1 MLCPHCQFEIGQG
14 AKFCPECGARV
25 SGMSRFFQGDGVSVN
40 HKRTMV
46 GTLPRVSVAPSAPPE
61 PEGSVDRVDTLTG
74 MSSADEAAAGGKPLG
89 DRYQLLQELG
99 EGGFA
104 KVWLAKDLKL
114 GRQVAVKRLKAE
126 AAIGPEGSLA
136 RKRFLQES
144 QAIARLNH
152 RNIVQVFDADSDAE
166 GPYLVMEYVDGPTLR
181 EHLRQAGRLEQA
193 EALRLFQGIAQGVAF
208 SHRHNII
215 HRDLKP
221 ANILLAKEG
230 GQFLPKIVDFGLA
243 RAGADSNVSLTGY
256 GMGTMGYMP
265 PEQRRDAKSVNHT
278 ADIYALGKILY
289 ELVSGAGPD
298 NVLPNKIPPPPALAR
313 VIFKCIEDNPAERYF
328 SVDELLDALSNLSWQ
343 PAESVAGTSLDANA
357 CPSCKA
363 SNRSEVKFCESC
375 GAGLMRFCPECGG
388 ENRVSLPFCGGCGT
402 DVNAFLIVLDIAQ
415 KMRVYVDEK
424 KWTRVEK
431 EYGLLPES
439 PRLHGKKGGQL
450 LAEVKSLKET
460 AAARLQ
466 RLDELLKVVTA
477 SVQKRHYET
486 ATKAL
491 AECLEIDPDNAVVV
505 QARRELDQQEAQ
517 AAAVVAE
524 LGAALDGKHW
534 RQALQLAD
542 KAAKDF
548 PQFGYIAE
556 MRQQAAA
563 KAAEEKQRVAK
574 VTGGL
579 VEAAK
584 FMQERRLVSCRR
596 KVDELLQLQG
606 KLEVVDDPDCAQKMS
621 AAREWL
627 PALVDELQGVEAET
641 EELLDQARVKL
652 SQGEIEAC
660 LLLCK
665 NVQDKNIE
673 ESECARV
680 SAAAEERFR
689 IQVDVKEQLQM
700 ANMYWVAGRW
710 AEAEKAVKAILAYQ
724 PEHAEA
730 TQLWQEM
737 RNQRRQRRQRHCRRI
752 MIKVG
757 WLMVV
762 VLASVNYLRPEW
774 EIDND
779 ALGGAE
785 LAVIVLSV
793 AVMLV
798 GFLIHGRHKKRWIE
812 AQLVVVRTAT
822 AKQDWLAVAA
832 AVDKV
837 LFLDAKNAEA
847 LTCRQLALVE
857 AHVAEARAAMA
868 KQDWPATAV
877 AANKALALDATNA
890 EAKALKAE
898 AKSHQPWVPAG
909 FRLVP
914 GADLEPY
921 TNTGWAAAI
930 IHEKSGIKLVYI
942 PAGSF
947 IMGSPTT
954 ETGRDNG
961 ETRHLVTIPQG
972 FYLGETEVTQAQWE
986 KVMKENPSHFQNAG
1000 VDAPVENVSWDMCQA
1015 FCQEAGSGLR
1025 LPLEAEWEYACRAGT
1040 TTAFHYGDSLD
1051 ATMANFDGNYPYGG
1065 GKKGEYRRTTIAV
1078 RQFKPNAWG
1087 LYDMIGNVWEWCQDK
1102 YEKYPSEA
1110 VTLAQP
1116 AGPAGREDGD
1126 HAVRMV
1132 RGGSWFSRA
1141 WYCRSASRCWY
1152 CPAYRYYFLG
1162 FRVARSA
1169 PPVQ

>member
-1 MLCPHCQFEIGQG
+1 M
-14 AKFCPECGARV
+14 
-25 SGMSRFFQGDGVSVN
+25 N

-857 AHVAEARAAMA
+857 ARKIVNYLRY
-868 KQDWPATAV
+868 
-877 AANKALALDATNA
+877 L
-890 EAKALKAE
+890 
-898 AKSHQPWVPAG
+898 
-909 FRLVP
+909 
-914 GADLEPY
+914 
-921 TNTGWAAAI
+921 
-930 IHEKSGIKLVYI
+930 
-942 PAGSF
+942 
-947 IMGSPTT
+947 
-954 ETGRDNG
+954 
-961 ETRHLVTIPQG
+961 HL
-972 FYLGETEVTQAQWE
+972 L
-986 KVMKENPSHFQNAG
+986 
-1000 VDAPVENVSWDMCQA
+1000 
-1015 FCQEAGSGLR
+1015 
-1025 LPLEAEWEYACRAGT
+1025 
-1040 TTAFHYGDSLD
+1040 
-1051 ATMANFDGNYPYGG
+1051 
-1065 GKKGEYRRTTIAV
+1065 
-1078 RQFKPNAWG
+1078 
-1087 LYDMIGNVWEWCQDK
+1087 
-1102 YEKYPSEA
+1102 
-1110 VTLAQP
+1110 
-1116 AGPAGREDGD
+1116 
-1126 HAVRMV
+1126 
-1132 RGGSWFSRA
+1132 
-1141 WYCRSASRCWY
+1141 
-1152 CPAYRYYFLG
+1152 
-1162 FRVARSA
+1162 
-1169 PPVQ
+1169 

>member
-1 MLCPHCQFEIGQG
+1 V
-14 AKFCPECGARV
+14 PEGTL
-25 SGMSRFFQGDGVSVN
+25 DGVV
-40 HKRTMV
+40 
-46 GTLPRVSVAPSAPPE
+46 TLA
-61 PEGSVDRVDTLTG
+61 G
-74 MSSADEAAAGGKPLG
+74 MFSADEAAGSGGKPLG

-126 AAIGPEGSLA
+126 AKKDLEGSLA

-230 GQFLPKIVDFGLA
+230 GQLLPKIVDFGLA

-328 SVDELLDALSNLSWQ
+328 SVDELLDELSNLSWQ
-343 PAESVAGTSLDANA
+343 PAELVVDPNLDVNT

-363 SNRSEVKFCESC
+363 PNRSEVKFCERC

-388 ENRVSLPFCGGCGT
+388 ENRVILPFCGDCGT
-402 DVNAFLIVLDIAQ
+402 DVNAFLIVQDIAQ
-415 KMRVYVDEK
+415 KMRAYADEK
-424 KWTRVEK
+424 KWSRVEK

-466 RLDELLKVVTA
+466 RLDELLKVVRA

-491 AECLEIDPDNAVVV
+491 AECLEIDPDNAAAL

-542 KAAKDF
+542 EAAKDF

-556 MRQQAAA
+556 MRQQAMA
-563 KAAEEKQRVAK
+563 KAAEEKQRVTK
-574 VTGGL
+574 FTGGL

-606 KLEVVDDPDCAQKMS
+606 KFEGVDDPDSARKMP
-621 AAREWL
+621 AARERL
-627 PALVDELQGVEAET
+627 AALVDELQGAEAET
-641 EELLDQARVKL
+641 EELLARAREKL
-652 SQGEIEAC
+652 SQGEDEAC
-660 LLLCK
+660 LLLCRR
-665 NVQDKNIE
+665 VQDKNVE
-673 ESECARV
+673 ESECARI
-680 SAAAEERFR
+680 STAAGERFR
-689 IQVDVKEQLQM
+689 VQKDVREQMQL
-700 ANMYWVAGRW
+700 ANVSFAARRW
-710 AEAEKAVKAILAYQ
+710 AKAEKAVKAILAYQ

-730 TQLWQEM
+730 TQLGQEI
-737 RNQRRQRRQRHCRRI
+737 RNQRQQRQQRIAKRI
-752 MIKVG
+752 MT
-757 WLMVV
+757 
-762 VLASVNYLRPEW
+762 LA
-774 EIDND
+774 
-779 ALGGAE
+779 
-785 LAVIVLSV
+785 
-793 AVMLV
+793 AVMAAGYVLFV
-798 GFLIHGRHKKRWIE
+798 GYRFLHTRQQVKAH
-812 AQLVVVRTAT
+812 LAT
-822 AKQDWLAVAA
+822 AHAAAAQEDWVAAAA
-832 AVDKV
+832 AVDK
-837 LFLDAKNAEA
+837 
-847 LTCRQLALVE
+847 
-857 AHVAEARAAMA
+857 
-868 KQDWPATAV
+868 
-877 AANKALALDATNA
+877 ALALDP
-890 EAKALKAE
+890 
-898 AKSHQPWVPAG
+898 KSAPTMKLWEDVVPHLPWRVPEGYRIA
-909 FRLVP
+909 P
-914 GADLEPY
+914 GAGPEPY

-947 IMGSPTT
+947 TMGSP
-954 ETGRDNG
+954 ENEKGRDSD
-961 ETRHLVTIPQG
+961 ESPQHQVTISQG

-986 KVMKENPSHFQNAG
+986 KVMKENPSYFKNAG

-1051 ATMANFDGNYPYGG
+1051 ATMANFDGYYPYGEG
-1065 GKKGEYRRTTIAV
+1065 EKGEDRGTTIAV

-1087 LYDMIGNVWEWCQDK
+1087 LYDMHGNVYEWCQDK
-1102 YEKYPSEA
+1102 YEKYPSGS

-1116 AGPAGREDGD
+1116 AGPVGREEGGG
-1126 HAVRMV
+1126 AARVL
-1132 RGGSWFSRA
+1132 RGGC
-1141 WYCRSASRCWY
+1141 WYGGAGICRSA
-1152 CPAYRYYFLG
+1152 YRYRLRPDYCSRNRGL
-1162 FRVARSA
+1162 RVARSA